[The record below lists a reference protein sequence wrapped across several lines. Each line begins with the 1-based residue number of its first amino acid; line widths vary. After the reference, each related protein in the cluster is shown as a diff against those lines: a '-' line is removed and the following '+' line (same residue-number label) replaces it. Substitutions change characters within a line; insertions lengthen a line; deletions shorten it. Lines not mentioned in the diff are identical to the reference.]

1 MSRSVW
7 KRAAVALTAA
17 TLLAGAAGCQDGDTG
32 PESSGASATAKPGTQ
47 VSEQAAEALRAA
59 RTKASGAKSAKVEMR
74 LSVAGGTAPG
84 SSTFTGVQAW
94 GPQAA
99 ELKVSDSS
107 YLAAIPGAPAETR
120 VVTTGGT
127 TYVDLGA
134 DLTAQ
139 TGGKRWLRAQPEGAA
154 AGDELM
160 LQLTGGL
167 AAVNMDLPKELGLL
181 AGSSA
186 VEHLGA
192 AKGTDARA
200 EGYRGELPDGR
211 TMEVWIGADGYPVKS
226 VVRTESGESV
236 TSLTT
241 TYADY
246 GAEAGFRAPPAGDT
260 VDFVELL
267 KKVLAGG
274 GRG

>member
-1 MSRSVW
+1 MSRSVG
-7 KRAAVALTAA
+7 KRAAVALAA
-17 TLLAGAAGCQDGDTG
+17 AALVTGVAGCQDGDTG
-32 PESSGASATAKPGTQ
+32 TKSSAASATAKPGTQ
-47 VSEQAAEALRAA
+47 SAEKAAQALRAA
-59 RTKASGAKSAKVEMR
+59 HTKAAEARSARVEMR

-107 YLAAIPGAPAETR
+107 YLAAIPGAPVETR

-134 DLTAQ
+134 DLTAR
-139 TGGKRWLRAQPEGAA
+139 TGGKRWLKAQPEGAA

-186 VEHLGA
+186 VEHLGPV
-192 AKGTDARA
+192 KGGDVRA
-200 EGYRGELPDGR
+200 EAYRGELPDGR
-211 TMEVWIGADGYPVKS
+211 TMEVWIGSDGYPVKS
-226 VVRTESGESV
+226 VVRAESGASV

-241 TYADY
+241 TYAKY

-260 VDFVELL
+260 VDFAELL
-267 KKVLAGG
+267 KKVLSGG
-274 GRG
+274 VRG

>member
-1 MSRSVW
+1 MNRSVW
-7 KRAAVALTAA
+7 KRAAVALAAAALVTAV
-17 TLLAGAAGCQDGDTG
+17 AGCQDGDTG
-32 PESSGASATAKPGTQ
+32 TRSSGASAPAKPGTQ
-47 VSEQAAEALRAA
+47 SAEQAAQALRTAH
-59 RTKASGAKSAKVEMR
+59 TKAAEARSARVRMR

-139 TGGKRWLRAQPEGAA
+139 TGGKRWLKAQPEGAA

-186 VEHLGA
+186 VEHLGP
-192 AKGTDARA
+192 AKGGVRA
-200 EGYRGELPDGR
+200 EAYRGELPDGR
-211 TMEVWIGADGYPVKS
+211 TMEVWIGPDGFPVKS
-226 VVRTESGESV
+226 VVRAESGGSV

-241 TYADY
+241 TYAEY

>member
-1 MSRSVW
+1 MNRSVW
-7 KRAAVALTAA
+7 KRAAVALAAAALVTAV
-17 TLLAGAAGCQDGDTG
+17 AGCQDGDTG
-32 PESSGASATAKPGTQ
+32 TRSSGASAPGKPGTQ
-47 VSEQAAEALRAA
+47 SAEQAAQALRTAH
-59 RTKASGAKSAKVEMR
+59 TKAAEARSARVRMR

-139 TGGKRWLRAQPEGAA
+139 TGGKRWLKAQPEGAA

-186 VEHLGA
+186 VVHLGP
-192 AKGTDARA
+192 AKGGVRA
-200 EGYRGELPDGR
+200 EAYRGELPDGR
-211 TMEVWIGADGYPVKS
+211 TMEVWIGPDGFPVKS
-226 VVRTESGESV
+226 VVRAESGGSV

-241 TYADY
+241 TYAEY